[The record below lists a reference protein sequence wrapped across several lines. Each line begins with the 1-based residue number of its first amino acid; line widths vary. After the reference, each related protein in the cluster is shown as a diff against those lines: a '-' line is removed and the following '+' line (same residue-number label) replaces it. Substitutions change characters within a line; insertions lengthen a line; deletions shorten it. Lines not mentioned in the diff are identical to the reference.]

1 LIHFFVRAKGVRK
14 MTDTRTRVEESIRVD
29 APPSAVFGYCLDPR
43 QLFAG
48 DPKHVV
54 DVQLAPGGV
63 GTTAHLSMK
72 FGVLEEH
79 DRLEYVEVVP
89 DRRIEIAMQPTM
101 SPRGLAKPHL
111 ETALYSLIHE
121 FEPEGTGTVMTL
133 KVEVHDARLYERMID
148 RLEGKGAE
156 KLVHNR
162 LERIAKAVEGAAS
175 DT

>member
-1 LIHFFVRAKGVRK
+1 
-14 MTDTRTRVEESIRVD
+14 MTDTRTRVEESIHVD

-54 DVQLAPGGV
+54 DAQVTPGGV

-72 FGVLEEH
+72 VGVLEEH

-101 SPRGLAKPHL
+101 SPRGLAKPHH

-121 FEPEGTGTVMTL
+121 FEPEGHGTG
-133 KVEVHDARLYERMID
+133 
-148 RLEGKGAE
+148 
-156 KLVHNR
+156 
-162 LERIAKAVEGAAS
+162 
-175 DT
+175 